1 MPENNEFHNRYEVY
15 DRMSTES
22 LNAIL
27 ELEARLDCDGELD
40 SDTIAYI
47 AGVIAKR
54 EEQAQT
60 QSLPDVQAAWQAFQK
75 NYLSNP
81 GIGASLYNFDE
92 DDAEFAA
99 DLLLG
104 TTPDGKRIDLCSAL
118 EQQTSVPPKKRRRPI
133 AVFGRVAAI
142 FAAVLLVGT
151 VTAYAL
157 GGVAFRQAVGHWFQ
171 DVFFFHEE
179 GTSGTGDPS
188 TKPVIVG
195 PYSSLQD
202 ALDAY
207 AVTVPL
213 APTWLPDG
221 YVLNEIVVDE
231 AEGGLSFYASYNNAD
246 GNEIAINISE
256 ILIQGKMRVY
266 EKNNAEVTV
275 TVVQGVEHYIME
287 NTNGLC
293 AAWNNGMYE
302 CMITGNL
309 SRAELGKMINSI
321 YKG

>member
-99 DLLLG
+99 DLMLG

-179 GTSGTGDPS
+179 GRAGPGEPS
-188 TKPVIVG
+188 IKSTIAG

-221 YVLNEIVVDE
+221 YVPNEIDVDE
-231 AEGGLSFYASYNNAD
+231 SLSGLSFYGSYHNSKND
-246 GNEIAINISE
+246 EIVITILE
-256 ILIQGKMRVY
+256 IIDPSNMRVF
-266 EKNNAEVTV
+266 EKNSAGVSIS
-275 TVVQGVEHYIME
+275 VVQGVEHYIME
-287 NTNGLC
+287 NSNGLC

-302 CMITGNL
+302 CMITGNV
-309 SRAELGKMINSI
+309 SEAELQKIINSI

>member
-133 AVFGRVAAI
+133 AVFSRVAAI

-151 VTAYAL
+151 VTAYVL

-207 AVTVPL
+207 EVTVPL

>member
-99 DLLLG
+99 DLMLG

-179 GTSGTGDPS
+179 GRSGPGDPS
-188 TKPVIVG
+188 TKPVVAG

-207 AVTVPL
+207 QITTPL
-213 APTWLPDG
+213 APKWFPEG
-221 YVLNEIVVDE
+221 YELKNIDVFDE
-231 AEGGLSFYASYNNAD
+231 PVGLSFLITYSKSESNII
-246 GNEIAINISE
+246 EITIVE
-256 ILIQGKMRVY
+256 ILDSSRMRTF
-266 EKNNAEVTV
+266 EKNSAEVTV
-275 TVVQGVEHYIME
+275 SVVNGIEHYIMA

-293 AAWNNGMYE
+293 AAWNNGVYE
-302 CMITGNL
+302 CMITGNV
-309 SRAELGKMINSI
+309 SQVELQKMINSI